1 MSLHLMEVPG
11 IKHYNREEERKRKRK
26 ILTRIILAELVLVVA
41 ACYGVYL
48 SYIHNITMRAAAATY
63 ASVNEISSDSLGEI
77 AAASYKK
84 SMERIIKETD
94 EFLWTKEKTVYR
106 KGPDDSYKEA
116 GTLETDKMVKRTGIT
131 KNEWSRVSIDDKD
144 YYILSDNLTDET
156 PISALIASGQKGEY
170 QKYALSLFPDF
181 GWSDKE
187 LEPLINLWNRESH
200 WNPKSHNKGSG
211 AHGIPQALPAKKMA
225 SEGSDY
231 YTNGNTQ
238 IRWGLKYIARRYGS
252 PSAAWRY
259 FLSHNSY

>member
-1 MSLHLMEVPG
+1 MEVPG

-144 YYILSDNLTDET
+144 Y
-156 PISALIASGQKGEY
+156 
-170 QKYALSLFPDF
+170 
-181 GWSDKE
+181 
-187 LEPLINLWNRESH
+187 
-200 WNPKSHNKGSG
+200 
-211 AHGIPQALPAKKMA
+211 
-225 SEGSDY
+225 
-231 YTNGNTQ
+231 
-238 IRWGLKYIARRYGS
+238 
-252 PSAAWRY
+252 
-259 FLSHNSY
+259 